1 VGPHRSIIPRRD
13 SQPHRT
19 TKLAHGCVVGLQ
31 ISIRES
37 GDVTILDLRGRSSEP
52 SACELLRSNLQKL
65 VANGARKVLL
75 DITDLTLVDSY
86 CVTLIVR
93 THASLRSQGGD
104 LKLLH
109 PGGHVLEVFRMLH
122 LLKLIPSFEDETEAL
137 ASFGPVSCSGK
148 LSRTSVG

>member
-1 VGPHRSIIPRRD
+1 M
-13 SQPHRT
+13 
-19 TKLAHGCVVGLQ
+19 GLQ

-37 GDVTILDLRGRSSEP
+37 GDVTILGLRGRSIET
-52 SACELLRSNLQKL
+52 SACELFRSNLQKL
-65 VANGARKVLL
+65 VASGVRKVLL
-75 DITDLTLVDSY
+75 DLTDLTQVDSY

-93 THASLRSQGGD
+93 THASLHNQGGD

-137 ASFGPVSCSGK
+137 ASFESLSCSEK
-148 LSRTSVG
+148 L